1 MKLLSLFSFIIIS
14 YSAFSQENDE
24 KNDHIYW
31 SKTFTLEW
39 SDFQGTPPESQESA
53 ALSNIA
59 IPYGF
64 ETYSDGRVTVNI
76 NACFIRSKSWVVPKF
91 KNNLLLQH
99 EQLHFDI
106 AELIRRKIVKA
117 LIEADVTVDNA
128 EAVMKSI
135 MKHYWAGEYKKMQ
148 ERYDAES
155 NFSRFISKQIE
166 WNNEVAEELEKYDA
180 YKYTELTLGLKNDQ

>member
-1 MKLLSLFSFIIIS
+1 MKILTLFSFLIIS
-14 YSAFSQENDE
+14 FAAFAQEEDD
-24 KNDHIYW
+24 KHDHIYW
-31 SKTFTLEW
+31 NKTFTLEW
-39 SDFQGTPPESQESA
+39 DDFQGVPPESKTSA

-64 ETYSDGRVTVNI
+64 ETYSDGRVTINI
-76 NACFIRSKSWVVPKF
+76 NACFIKSKSWVIPQF

-117 LIEADVTVDNA
+117 LIDADITVDNA

-148 ERYDAES
+148 EQYDAES
-155 NFSRFISKQIE
+155 NFSRFIGKQIE
-166 WNNEVAEELEKYDA
+166 WNKKIAVELEKFEDYR
-180 YKYTELTLGLKNDQ
+180 YTELTLGLKND

>member
-1 MKLLSLFSFIIIS
+1 M
-14 YSAFSQENDE
+14 
-24 KNDHIYW
+24 
-31 SKTFTLEW
+31 
-39 SDFQGTPPESQESA
+39 
-53 ALSNIA
+53 
-59 IPYGF
+59 
-64 ETYSDGRVTVNI
+64 
-76 NACFIRSKSWVVPKF
+76 
-91 KNNLLLQH
+91 
-99 EQLHFDI
+99 
-106 AELIRRKIVKA
+106 KA

>member
-1 MKLLSLFSFIIIS
+1 MKILIFFSILVFSFS
-14 YSAFSQENDE
+14 SFSQVNEE

-31 SKTFTLEW
+31 NKTFTLEW
-39 SDFQGTPPESQESA
+39 TDFQGVPPDTKSSA

-64 ETYSDGRVTVNI
+64 ETYSDGRVTINV
-76 NACFIRSKSWVVPKF
+76 NACFIKSKSWSIPKF
-91 KNNLLLQH
+91 QNNLLLQH

-117 LIEADVTVDNA
+117 LIDADITVDNA

-135 MKHYWAGEYKKMQ
+135 MKHYWAGEYKQLQ
-148 ERYDAES
+148 EQYDAES

-166 WNNEVAEELEKYDA
+166 WNNKIAEELEKLDA
-180 YKYTELTLGLKNDQ
+180 YKYTELTLGLKQD